1 MEIGRGNRPDFFNIR
16 YAKPEPFVPRYLRR
30 EIDERMTYKGDV
42 VHPLDLGGLADIVRD
57 FKSEGVEAIAICL
70 LHSYANPEHE
80 QKLAKAVQALWPE
93 VSIVS
98 SHQITREWREYER
111 TNTAVLSA
119 YVQPIAKD
127 YLTKMEDRLQ
137 GGAFAGSFYV
147 MQSNGGIDTIKAAK
161 STPITM
167 VESGPASGVL
177 GAAALGKI
185 IGVNNI
191 LALDIGGTTAKC
203 SLIDNGRV
211 EVTSQYMI
219 CLLYT
224 SPSPRDR
231 QKSRMPSSA

>member
-1 MEIGRGNRPDFFNIR
+1 
-16 YAKPEPFVPRYLRR
+16 
-30 EIDERMTYKGDV
+30 MTYKGDV

-57 FKSEGVEAIAICL
+57 FKSEGVEAVAICL

-80 QKLAKAVQALWPE
+80 QKLAKAVQDLWPK

-119 YVQPIAKD
+119 YVQPIAND

-137 GGAFAGSFYV
+137 GGAFTGSFYV

-191 LALDIGGTTAKC
+191 LALDIGGTTA
-203 SLIDNGRV
+203 
-211 EVTSQYMI
+211 

-224 SPSPRDR
+224 SPSPRDQR
-231 QKSRMPSSA
+231 GSRMPSSA